1 MLFDCRHLRARAIIL
16 RGFRLL
22 LSTDKFLQINYKL
35 VVLALYFAILL
46 SSNSAI
52 ADSLSISQVK
62 FAESASATALV
73 QAAVKPKQ
81 SPADFSD
88 FGGANTQEDSQ
99 NMWLALRQLY
109 FFDRPII
116 ENENNRILMQA
127 PGRAENDAMVPVL
140 IDLVENYKLSAD
152 PFQKVYLIVDVN
164 PAPLAG
170 LFTLSNN
177 RVMEQLKTSVRVNG
191 YTYIRAVGET
201 VSGKLYM
208 AKQWVKS
215 TGAGCSAPPGLD
227 QEMHKKRMGKIRFN
241 QIENDIDQRSRSLRL
256 IVSHPNNT
264 GMQKDQLSTL
274 FIPEHYI
281 TNVKV
286 TFNKELVL
294 EADTSFTLSENP
306 NFTFTFDPEESG
318 ILRADFS
325 DNLDNLFTLETH
337 INGHNE

>member
-1 MLFDCRHLRARAIIL
+1 M
-16 RGFRLL
+16 
-22 LSTDKFLQINYKL
+22 
-35 VVLALYFAILL
+35 YFAILL

-52 ADSLSISQVK
+52 ADSLSISQAK
-62 FAESASATALV
+62 FTESASATALV
-73 QAAVKPKQ
+73 QAAVQSEVIAKQ
-81 SPADFSD
+81 SPADFSDFSD
-88 FGGANTQEDSQ
+88 FGGANTQEDSHD
-99 NMWLALRQLY
+99 MWLALREQY
-109 FFDRPII
+109 FLHRPII
-116 ENENNRILMQA
+116 ENENNRIRIQA
-127 PGRAENDAMVPVL
+127 PGRAENDALVPVL
-140 IDLVENYKLSAD
+140 IELKENTINSVD

-164 PAPLAG
+164 PVPLGG
-170 LFTLSNN
+170 LFTLSTN

-201 VSGKLYM
+201 ASGKLYM

-227 QEMHKKRMGKIRFN
+227 QEMHKKRMGKIRFK
-241 QIENDIDQRSRSLRL
+241 QIEYDTSRRSRSLWL

-264 GMQKDQLSTL
+264 GMQRDQLSTL
-274 FIPEHYI
+274 IIPEHYV

-318 ILRADFS
+318 ILRADLT
-325 DNLDNLFTLETH
+325 DNLDNFFSLETY
-337 INGHNE
+337 IKGHTE

>member
-1 MLFDCRHLRARAIIL
+1 MLLFTHKIHDLVRVIL
-16 RGFRLL
+16 W
-22 LSTDKFLQINYKL
+22 S
-35 VVLALYFAILL
+35 ILL
-46 SSNSAI
+46 TGNSAI
-52 ADSLSISQVK
+52 ADSIADSPAISPAK
-62 FAESASATALV
+62 FTKPAYPIALV
-73 QAAVKPKQ
+73 EAAVKAKQ
-81 SPADFSD
+81 SPVDFSN
-88 FGGANTQEDSQ
+88 FGGANTQEDSHD
-99 NMWLALRQLY
+99 MWLALRQQY
-109 FFDRPII
+109 FLDRPIS
-116 ENENNRILMQA
+116 ESETNRILIQA

-140 IDLVENYKLSAD
+140 IDLVENYNNSAD

-191 YTYIRAVGET
+191 YTFIRAVAET
-201 VSGKLYM
+201 ASGKLYM

-227 QEMHKKRMGKIRFN
+227 QEMHKKRMGKVRFN
-241 QIENDIDQRSRSLRL
+241 QIEHNIARRSRSLRL
-256 IVSHPNNT
+256 VVSHPNNT

-274 FIPEHYI
+274 FIPEHYV

-286 TFNKELVL
+286 TFNQELVL

-325 DNLDNLFTLETH
+325 DNLDNFFTLETH